1 MCVIFV
7 SSHLH
12 ILFLQLYIVKS
23 AARLHLFASKHVH
36 LFTSS
41 HLHTS
46 HPHNFTYSSHH
57 HLHNFFTFFRTL
69 YIHIFFLNHY
79 HTCFS
84 FYVSHFCFMLYDLH
98 TYISHYISLRSRAI
112 RRLVCIF
119 TLIFLISQYVIPSN
133 CSPQKNH
140 QTPTRSTQSGRS
152 KRRPRHYQWNTPS
165 LPPIYSKS
173 NSRISKMHETKAA
186 Y

>member
-1 MCVIFV
+1 MCKRLCVKGCLLCVMCVIFV

-36 LFTSS
+36 LFASS
-41 HLHTS
+41 HLHIFTPSQLHILITS
-46 HPHNFTYSSHH
+46 SPSQLLYI
-57 HLHNFFTFFRTL
+57 FFRTL

-119 TLIFLISQYVIPSN
+119 
-133 CSPQKNH
+133 
-140 QTPTRSTQSGRS
+140 
-152 KRRPRHYQWNTPS
+152 
-165 LPPIYSKS
+165 
-173 NSRISKMHETKAA
+173 
-186 Y
+186 